1 MTVDPSPSTSTPD
14 VPMRTEHD
22 SMGEVQVPADAL
34 YAAQTARAVENFPIS
49 GQPVPPAI
57 VHALALLKS
66 AAAAVNA
73 EFEVIDPDRARAIGE
88 AADEVV
94 QGRHDAHFPIDV
106 YQTGS
111 GTSTNMNVNEVVAT
125 LANRATGGEPTV
137 HPNDHVNA
145 GQSSNDTF
153 PSAIRVAAARLVRDE
168 LLPAL
173 EHLEQSLADKAAEFA
188 DVVKAGRTHLMD
200 AVPVTLGQ
208 EFGGYAR
215 QIELG
220 RQRVRFAAETQ
231 VNELPLGGTAA
242 GTGLNAHPEFAPRV
256 IAEVSRRTG
265 VDFVE
270 AADHFEAQST
280 QDALVALSGELRVV
294 AVSLTKICND
304 LRWMGSGPRAGLQE
318 IQLPDL
324 QPGSSIM
331 PGKVNPVLPEAT
343 LMVCARVIGND
354 ATVTFGGASGTFE
367 LNVMLPVMG
376 QALVESITLLANSS
390 RVLADRCISGI
401 TANIEHNRELAES
414 SSAIVTPLNKY
425 IGYEAAAAVA
435 KQSLANRQTIREVV
449 IERGHVERGELTEE
463 QLDAALDVLAMTR
476 PHS

>member
-1 MTVDPSPSTSTPD
+1 MSIDAHADQPPRT
-14 VPMRTEHD
+14 RTEHD

-49 GQPVPPAI
+49 GQPVPAPI
-57 VHALALLKS
+57 VHALALIKS
-66 AAAAVNA
+66 AAAGVNA
-73 EFEVIDPDRARAIGE
+73 ELGVLDQERARAISG
-88 AADEVV
+88 AADQVADA
-94 QGRHDAHFPIDV
+94 QHDGHFPIDV

-111 GTSTNMNVNEVVAT
+111 GTSTNMNVNEVVAR
-125 LANRATGGEPTV
+125 LATQALGGEPVV

-153 PSAIRVAAARLVRDE
+153 PSAIRVASVRLVHDE
-168 LLPAL
+168 LQPAL
-173 EHLEQSLADKAAEFA
+173 EHLEQSLAAKAQEFA

-208 EFGGYAR
+208 EFAGYAR
-215 QIELG
+215 QIALG
-220 RQRVRFAAETQ
+220 RQRVAEAA
-231 VNELPLGGTAA
+231 VLAAELPLGGTAA
-242 GTGLNAHPEFAPRV
+242 GTGINAHPRFAPQV
-256 IAEVSRRTG
+256 IAEVSRRAG
-265 VDFVE
+265 VEFTE

-280 QDALVALSGELRVV
+280 QDALVALSGALRVV

-304 LRWMGSGPRAGLQE
+304 LRWMGSGPRAGLGE
-318 IQLPDL
+318 VQLPDL

-354 ATVTFGGASGTFE
+354 ATMTVAGASGTFE

-376 QALVESITLLANSS
+376 QAMVESITLLASSS

-401 TANIEHNRELAES
+401 TANVEHNRELAES

-449 IERGHVERGELTEE
+449 IERGHVERGDLTEE
-463 QLDAALDVLAMTR
+463 QLDAALDVLQMTR
-476 PHS
+476 PHHT